1 MVSVV
6 NMKDKVIQLA
16 FSITNVQ
23 ILIRTKMS
31 TAYGFILTHKDYL
44 LLYNMN
50 AGFIN

>member
-6 NMKDKVIQLA
+6 NMKDEITQLA

-23 ILIRTKMS
+23 ILIRSKVS
-31 TAYGFILTHKDYL
+31 TAYGFILTHRDYL